1 MRPEIDFAGR
11 AIQGQREDQEDYLA
25 FEQLGDRTILVLAD
39 GAGGEAAGEHA
50 SRNAVLGFLE
60 CFAQSN
66 DAIAPTLFA
75 ALHEGNRRV
84 AAFID
89 GAPAEHAAMATTL
102 VAAVVEERELRWISV
117 GDSPLLLFRAGRLV
131 RLNADHSIPAR
142 SNAAPGTSNLLRS
155 ALGGQSIA
163 MIDWR
168 REAYALEEGD
178 VILAASDGLLTLSL
192 PEIAS
197 HLAVLTAENAVV
209 IANELLRL
217 VKAKAKV
224 NQDNV
229 TVGIM
234 KVSAPSPR

>member
-1 MRPEIDFAGR
+1 
-11 AIQGQREDQEDYLA
+11 
-25 FEQLGDRTILVLAD
+25 
-39 GAGGEAAGEHA
+39 
-50 SRNAVLGFLE
+50 
-60 CFAQSN
+60 
-66 DAIAPTLFA
+66 
-75 ALHEGNRRV
+75 
-84 AAFID
+84 
-89 GAPAEHAAMATTL
+89 
-102 VAAVVEERELRWISV
+102 
-117 GDSPLLLFRAGRLV
+117 V